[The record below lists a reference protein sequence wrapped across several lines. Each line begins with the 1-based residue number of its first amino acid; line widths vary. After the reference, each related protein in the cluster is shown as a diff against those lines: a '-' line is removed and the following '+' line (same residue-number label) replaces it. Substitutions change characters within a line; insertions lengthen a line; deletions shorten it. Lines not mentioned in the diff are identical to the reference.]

1 MSEWISGGNDWTQ
14 HLLFWKKEF
23 SRTKYIILQPNTPET
38 GTHHSLTPPLTH
50 SLARCSGRP
59 FRNHSNHRSP
69 LSLLL
74 ALRNF
79 DSPPPP
85 IPSSLTHFL
94 TPSLSTALP
103 NERPCLPPP
112 LPHSLTVPVPGLAG
126 LAGSVAAARSRLWR
140 RGGGGLPLLPAGAL
154 PR

>member
-1 MSEWISGGNDWTQ
+1 VSEWISGGNDWTQ
-14 HLLFWKKEF
+14 HLMFWKKEF

-38 GTHHSLTPPLTH
+38 GTHHSLPHSLTH
-50 SLARCSGRP
+50 SLAARVAL
-59 FRNHSNHRSP
+59 FATTQTTALP

-79 DSPPPP
+79 DSPPPT
-85 IPSSLTHFL
+85 PSSLTHFL